1 VSSSALETPL
11 VVVWY
16 QTYCAAV
23 AALWATGT
31 VLSVG
36 LVVWSGRVAE
46 AWSMDPIAAVLF
58 SVTLLLVMLFL
69 TAVHIAGHRTAN
81 VPGTWNIH
89 AIVLGLDLTT
99 LFLWPAALPLLWFWL
114 KPETRAWYLAGL
126 PEPQVSPSDETSN
139 APVAPAPAPQKA
151 APAAP
156 VDNRKLPS
164 IKQRLR

>member
-1 VSSSALETPL
+1 
-11 VVVWY
+11 
-16 QTYCAAV
+16 V

-31 VLSVG
+31 ILSVG

-46 AWSMDPIAAVLF
+46 AWSMDPIAAALF
-58 SVTLLLVMLFL
+58 SITLLLVMLFL

-99 LFLWPAALPLLWFWL
+99 LFLWPVALPLLWFWL
-114 KPETRAWYLAGL
+114 KPETRAWYLAEL
-126 PEPQVSPSDETSN
+126 PTPPPVETTEPTAATAPEPVKT
-139 APVAPAPAPQKA
+139 APK
-151 APAAP
+151 AP

>member
-1 VSSSALETPL
+1 MSSSALETPR

-16 QTYCAAV
+16 QTYCSAV

-31 VLSVG
+31 ILSVG

-46 AWSMDPIAAVLF
+46 AWSMDPIAAILF

-69 TAVHIAGHRTAN
+69 TAVHIAGQRTAN

-99 LFLWPAALPLLWFWL
+99 LFLWPVALPLLWFWL

-126 PEPQVSPSDETSN
+126 PTPPPVETTEPA
-139 APVAPAPAPQKA
+139 APTPEPAKA
-151 APAAP
+151 AAAAP